1 MKVRKNDNVVVI
13 AGNDLGKS
21 GKVLKVFRAKPGVD
35 GAGGQ
40 ARVIVEGVNII
51 KRHTRP
57 SQKNPQGGIVQKEA
71 PIHISNV
78 MVVCPK
84 CNTPSRLG
92 HAVVTD
98 ATTGR
103 HRLTRVCKSCGEM
116 F

>member
-1 MKVRKNDNVVVI
+1 MKVRKSDNVVVI
-13 AGNDLGKS
+13 AGNYVGKN
-21 GKVLKVFRAKPGVD
+21 GKVLKVFREKS
-35 GAGGQ
+35 
-40 ARVIVEGVNII
+40 RVIVEGVNII
-51 KRHTRP
+51 KRHARP

-71 PIHISNV
+71 PIHVSNV

-98 ATTGR
+98 ATSGKR
-103 HRLTRVCKSCGEM
+103 RLTRVCKNCGEM

>member
-1 MKVRKNDNVVVI
+1 MKVRKSDNVIVI
-13 AGNDLGKS
+13 AGNYVGKN
-21 GKVLKVFRAKPGVD
+21 GKILKVYPEK
-35 GAGGQ
+35 

-98 ATTGR
+98 ATTGK
-103 HRLTRVCKSCGEM
+103 HRLTRVCKNCGEM